1 MFHVCKLSVPHPA
14 SRITFLY
21 PHTHETMDT
30 KLAIGM
36 IALLL
41 AVAAQATSPGV
52 FLCKVV
58 EKADKITLCVNDKFI
73 FVLVTHNGV
82 PLYEK
87 TLNTS
92 DLRTI
97 LEIRKIA
104 EEIRE
109 IIATARFKHLN
120 DNALKSI
127 EEIVNTNAINRLPW
141 PLMRRN
147 LLIE

>member
-1 MFHVCKLSVPHPA
+1 M
-14 SRITFLY
+14 RIV
-21 PHTHETMDT
+21 
-30 KLAIGM
+30 IV
-36 IALLL
+36 ALLL
-41 AVAAQATSPGV
+41 AAAAQAAS
-52 FLCKVV
+52 CKVV
-58 EKADKITLCVNDKFI
+58 GNTDKITLCVDDKSIFI
-73 FVLVTHNGV
+73 LVTHNGV
-82 PLYEK
+82 PLYVK
-87 TLNTS
+87 TLNIS
-92 DLRTI
+92 DLMAV

-127 EEIVNTNAINRLPW
+127 EEVVNTNAINTKHRLPW